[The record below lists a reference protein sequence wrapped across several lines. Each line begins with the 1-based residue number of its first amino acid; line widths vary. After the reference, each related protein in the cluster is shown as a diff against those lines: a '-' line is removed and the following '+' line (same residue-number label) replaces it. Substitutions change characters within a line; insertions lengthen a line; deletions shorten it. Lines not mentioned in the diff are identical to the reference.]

1 MARQKHTEGF
11 TVAELLTVVAIL
23 AILAAIVGVSVA
35 NYLRNLTLTEY
46 DNAAKSIYVAAQ
58 NNLAD
63 LQASGEW
70 DANKNG
76 VYTGKAE
83 VAGEKAAEPTAQRTD
98 DNNETQDDGL
108 HYFYV
113 TAEFARESGMLPQ
126 GTVDADVWNQDF
138 IIEYCY
144 ETATV
149 YGVFYTEESQTSLNG
164 FYEKGKQDIDIRSK
178 EERKKSGSVLVGYYG
193 GAAARNLDHVELKAP
208 SLAVMN
214 GHILVTDSNLDKHL
228 LDWGTYQILTIVGE
242 KETIML
248 RLSAPA
254 FEEAKVDVYC
264 KAGSTFTRVEVAADA
279 SFCTLRESPSNEGF
293 LPKNTYS
300 VDIAALQAAIEG
312 VVGQD
317 PLGFASNEIVDL
329 KSKGSSNKVLC
340 RSVYGYAQ
348 GTWAAASEDLIF
360 TSNIMADWQTEAT
373 IDAYVTDD
381 DYKVSDQKGNKTG
394 CDVEISLSNFY
405 DDDTVSDNKLCYS
418 LLMWGSGTW
427 GYVPEVA
434 VHEGNNGQGEGQGS
448 PVNPQDGYYYFKN
461 TPDTQYLTLTL
472 PWADLAK
479 AKEGVTYKVLIT
491 AYKVDRRGQMATP
504 KKTLSITINV
514 HKSDYSNYYYVT
526 DSPGSL
532 YAEVTMLVGVVS
544 SPDITCPAGV
554 YPDASSPL
562 KIEKKSS
569 NTYHIDDRLPD
580 QSSYSI
586 KFFKANP
593 SEDYS
598 KDKNAFDSSAPG
610 IAVHEGAL

>member
-193 GAAARNLDHVELKAP
+193 GAAARNLDHWR
-208 SLAVMN
+208 
-214 GHILVTDSNLDKHL
+214 G
-228 LDWGTYQILTIVGE
+228 
-242 KETIML
+242 
-248 RLSAPA
+248 
-254 FEEAKVDVYC
+254 
-264 KAGSTFTRVEVAADA
+264 GS
-279 SFCTLRESPSNEGF
+279 CTARACG
-293 LPKNTYS
+293 
-300 VDIAALQAAIEG
+300 
-312 VVGQD
+312 
-317 PLGFASNEIVDL
+317 
-329 KSKGSSNKVLC
+329 
-340 RSVYGYAQ
+340 R
-348 GTWAAASEDLIF
+348 AAA
-360 TSNIMADWQTEAT
+360 TAPCAT
-373 IDAYVTDD
+373 TPLHR
-381 DYKVSDQKGNKTG
+381 S
-394 CDVEISLSNFY
+394 
-405 DDDTVSDNKLCYS
+405 
-418 LLMWGSGTW
+418 TW
-427 GYVPEVA
+427 
-434 VHEGNNGQGEGQGS
+434 
-448 PVNPQDGYYYFKN
+448 
-461 TPDTQYLTLTL
+461 
-472 PWADLAK
+472 
-479 AKEGVTYKVLIT
+479 
-491 AYKVDRRGQMATP
+491 
-504 KKTLSITINV
+504 
-514 HKSDYSNYYYVT
+514 
-526 DSPGSL
+526 
-532 YAEVTMLVGVVS
+532 
-544 SPDITCPAGV
+544 CPC
-554 YPDASSPL
+554 
-562 KIEKKSS
+562 
-569 NTYHIDDRLPD
+569 
-580 QSSYSI
+580 
-586 KFFKANP
+586 
-593 SEDYS
+593 
-598 KDKNAFDSSAPG
+598 
-610 IAVHEGAL
+610 